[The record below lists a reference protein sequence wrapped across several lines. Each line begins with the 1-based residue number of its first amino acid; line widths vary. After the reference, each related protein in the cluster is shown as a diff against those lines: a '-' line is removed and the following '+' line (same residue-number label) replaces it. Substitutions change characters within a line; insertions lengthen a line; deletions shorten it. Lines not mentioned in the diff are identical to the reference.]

1 MRNGKNDKL
10 PQKYMTIVEEALRAY
25 VEKVYN
31 ILLEHGY
38 TLDVTEIVFVGGG
51 ATVVMRYGN
60 YEGNNIQY
68 IEDVKANAK
77 GYEYLG
83 KLYLSTH
90 KKEFG
95 LG

>member
-1 MRNGKNDKL
+1 
-10 PQKYMTIVEEALRAY
+10 MTLKASS
-25 VEKVYN
+25 N
-31 ILLEHGY
+31 LLNN
-38 TLDVTEIVFVGGG
+38 
-51 ATVVMRYGN
+51 N
-60 YEGNNIQY
+60 YDGNNIQY

-83 KLYLSTH
+83 RPYLSTH

>member
-1 MRNGKNDKL
+1 M
-10 PQKYMTIVEEALRAY
+10 
-25 VEKVYN
+25 
-31 ILLEHGY
+31 
-38 TLDVTEIVFVGGG
+38 TEIVFVGGG
-51 ATVVMRYGN
+51 ANVVKRFGN
-60 YEGNNIQY
+60 YDGNNIQY

-83 KLYLSTH
+83 KLYLATH

>member
-1 MRNGKNDKL
+1 MKG
-10 PQKYMTIVEEALRAY
+10 ECLRAY
-25 VEKVYN
+25 ADKVYN
-31 ILLEHGY
+31 ILLGHGY
-38 TLDVTEIVFVGGG
+38 DWEVTEIVFVGGG
-51 ATVVMRYGN
+51 AGVVKCYGN
-60 YEGNNIQY
+60 YTGENIQY

-83 KLYLSTH
+83 RLYLSTH